1 MLFLKIKKMINLF
14 MKNMI
19 LVLIKRQILDTNE
32 NIESQLYNKVLYN
45 VVVHSTDNTE
55 LTTN

>member
-14 MKNMI
+14 MKKMI

-45 VVVHSTDNTE
+45 VAVHSTDNTE